1 MEGLPPFLGTFI
13 FLNMS
18 IGLKGIMRG
27 NVFVQKLLKAYVWVE
42 KKKKT
47 YAAHDGYMHFLP
59 FYRPCKYRRIPADL
73 PQFTNLLSPVES
85 WQ

>member
-27 NVFVQKLLKAYVWVE
+27 NVFVQKLLKAYV
-42 KKKKT
+42 
-47 YAAHDGYMHFLP
+47 
-59 FYRPCKYRRIPADL
+59 
-73 PQFTNLLSPVES
+73 
-85 WQ
+85 